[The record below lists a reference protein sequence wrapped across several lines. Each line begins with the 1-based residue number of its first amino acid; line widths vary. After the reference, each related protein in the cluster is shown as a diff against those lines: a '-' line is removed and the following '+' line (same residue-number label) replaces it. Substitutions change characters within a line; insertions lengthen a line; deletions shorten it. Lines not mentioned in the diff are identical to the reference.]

1 MRLWATYYGGGV
13 RDDARLVSAK
23 ASGSVFVVGAT
34 WSTNFPT
41 YNPGGGAYYQG
52 TFAGSIDAF
61 IAKFANVTPISTDER
76 TYSISKNYLSL
87 NLEPSNAP
95 MTIKIYSI
103 DGKLILSRYYSSTKS
118 IKLDISSLKKGVYIV
133 NVYSNKSKIINEKF
147 IKE

>member
-1 MRLWATYYGGGV
+1 
-13 RDDARLVSAK
+13 
-23 ASGSVFVVGAT
+23 
-34 WSTNFPT
+34 
-41 YNPGGGAYYQG
+41 
-52 TFAGSIDAF
+52 
-61 IAKFANVTPISTDER
+61 
-76 TYSISKNYLSL
+76 
-87 NLEPSNAP
+87 